1 MSGGNYT
8 EEDCFD
14 IQTERRCAGSQRCII
29 NQGTVGLV
37 SSGGETLCHY
47 IQTAAYACAG
57 MLVMLMQ
64 LITVL
69 MV

>member
-14 IQTERRCAGSQRCII
+14 IQTERLCTGSQWCII
-29 NQGTVGLV
+29 NQGTVRLV
-37 SSGGETLCHY
+37 LFFSGGETLCHY
-47 IQTAAYACAG
+47 IQTAAYSCAG
-57 MLVMLMQ
+57 MLVMGNKA
-64 LITVL
+64 L